1 MKVRGC
7 LRCILWQH
15 TLHYVKKRRAQ
26 ENDDRGTILEVRAR
40 FERMGSKRF
49 KLMGSGQSD
58 RWRGVDSKNGQNVK
72 YYGLLKFV

>member
-15 TLHYVKKRRAQ
+15 MLHYVKKRRAQ

-40 FERMGSKRF
+40 FERMQSKRF
-49 KLMGSGQSD
+49 KFMGSGQSD
-58 RWRGVDSKNGQNVK
+58 RWRGVDSKNGQKVK
-72 YYGLLKFV
+72 YSGLLKFV